1 MGHSGRS
8 KVLPPFEDG
17 ALGSV
22 CSAGGAWGE
31 PHLRRVSAA
40 SVLSS
45 GFPPLPNSTGGSLPL
60 PGAGFLRS
68 DLQPCGGPAP
78 APHHWPVRHPPSWLL
93 LGFGVLVVSVQW
105 AWCWGCRRRVE
116 LLAGRGRQRASACL
130 SCSLGSFLGPP
141 RRHLGAPD
149 DCLGSQGQ
157 QRKPSD
163 SLGRLPTHCRHAG
176 SEWPPGGGWT
186 GAASAAPSPPQGCPT
201 TGAARAFW
209 QRPFA
214 RAAWVCADQAENVNG
229 LADATGPGLGLAC
242 RLHSTAWEL

>member
-141 RRHLGAPD
+141 RRHLRAPD

-176 SEWPPGGGWT
+176 SEWPPGGG
-186 GAASAAPSPPQGCPT
+186 GGQEQHLLSPPHHRAAPPQERLAPSGRGRSPEP
-201 TGAARAFW
+201 
-209 QRPFA
+209 
-214 RAAWVCADQAENVNG
+214 
-229 LADATGPGLGLAC
+229 PGSAQTK
-242 RLHSTAWEL
+242 RKM